1 MSTLLLLVD
10 AFQDAV
16 EDARRQLSIL
26 EGRDVS
32 VAELIE
38 RSGLPKSKRSAVY
51 YHLNPNIQRKRGHH
65 VPQDIVEALSDVLL
79 VPYEQLAGP
88 ARVAA
93 GFQEE
98 RAGSHPDLPALVA
111 RYLGDPTVAEDRRE
125 EVAAR
130 LLDVLARNAQ
140 RRRRRPE

>member
-1 MSTLLLLVD
+1 MLALVD
-10 AFQDAV
+10 AFQQAV

-32 VAELIE
+32 VADLIE
-38 RSGLPKSKRSAVY
+38 RSRLPKSKRSAVY
-51 YHLNPNIQRKRGHH
+51 YHLNPRIERKRGHH
-65 VPQDIVEALSDVLL
+65 VPQDIVQALSDVLL

-98 RAGSHPDLPALVA
+98 RNDHPDLPSLVA
-111 RYLGDPTVAEDRRE
+111 RYLGNPEVDEHQRED
-125 EVAAR
+125 VAAR
-130 LLDVLARNAQ
+130 LLEILARNARK
-140 RRRRRPE
+140 RRRAE

>member
-1 MSTLLLLVD
+1 VD
-10 AFQDAV
+10 AFQEAV

-51 YHLNPNIQRKRGHH
+51 YHLNPNIARKRGHH
-65 VPQDIVEALSDVLL
+65 VPQDIVQALSDVLL
-79 VPYEQLAGP
+79 IPYEQLAGA
-88 ARVAA
+88 ARVSA
-93 GFQEE
+93 GFQVE
-98 RAGSHPDLPALVA
+98 RTDLPDIPAMVA
-111 RYLGDPTVAEDRRE
+111 RYLGDPEVDETKRD

-140 RRRRRPE
+140 RRRRRSE

>member
-1 MSTLLLLVD
+1 MLLLVD

-32 VAELIE
+32 IAELIK

-51 YHLNPNIQRKRGHH
+51 YHLNPSLERKRGHH
-65 VPQDIVEALSDVLL
+65 VPQDIVEALADVLL

-93 GFQEE
+93 GFQEIS
-98 RAGSHPDLPALVA
+98 SHPDLPALVA
-111 RYLGDPTVAEDRRE
+111 RYLGDPEVDESRRD

-140 RRRRRPE
+140 RRRRKE

>member
-1 MSTLLLLVD
+1 MGNVLLLVD
-10 AFQDAV
+10 AFQEAV

-38 RSGLPKSKRSAVY
+38 RSGLPKSKRSGVY
-51 YHLNPNIQRKRGHH
+51 YHLNPKIERKRGHH
-65 VPQDIVEALSDVLL
+65 VPQDIVQALADVLL

-88 ARVAA
+88 AQVAA
-93 GFQEE
+93 GFQIE
-98 RAGSHPDLPALVA
+98 RSSLPDLPAMVA
-111 RYLGDPTVAEDRRE
+111 RYLGDPGLDEAKRD

-140 RRRRRPE
+140 RHRRRPE

>member
-1 MSTLLLLVD
+1 MLLLVD
-10 AFQDAV
+10 AFQEAV

-32 VAELIE
+32 IADLIE
-38 RSGLPKSKRSAVY
+38 RSKLPKSKRSAVY
-51 YHLNPNIQRKRGHH
+51 YHLNPKIERKRGHH
-65 VPQDIVEALSDVLL
+65 VPQDIVQALSDVLL

-93 GFQEE
+93 GFQVEQQ
-98 RAGSHPDLPALVA
+98 GDHPDLPSMVA
-111 RYLGDPTVAEDRRE
+111 RYLGDPDVDEARRE

-140 RRRRRPE
+140 RNRRRRPE

>member
-1 MSTLLLLVD
+1 MLLLVD
-10 AFQDAV
+10 AFQEAV
-16 EDARRQLSIL
+16 EEARRQLSAM
-26 EGRDVS
+26 EGREVS
-32 VAELIE
+32 EAELIE
-38 RSGLPKSKRSAVY
+38 RSGLPKRRRSAVY
-51 YHLNPNIQRKRGHH
+51 YHLNPAIERKRGHH
-65 VPQDIVEALSDVLL
+65 VPEDIVRALADVLL
-79 VPYEQLAGP
+79 IPYEQLAGP

-98 RAGSHPDLPALVA
+98 RAEHGDLPAMVA
-111 RYLGDPTVAEDRRE
+111 RYLGDSTVDESRRE